1 MNLLFLVKKES
12 VKMGRTKV
20 AKKAFPINLL
30 AAMLGEDSELIDEII
45 SNDDKLNGLEYC
57 ISLLADKHRAIVNM
71 FYREGVR
78 AEEIGERFDITKS
91 RVYDIRNDAIRQ
103 IHRSEN
109 FKYILYGV
117 QGAKLV
123 ELKRQ
128 KEEEMKFERRKAD
141 FPNISFEYLQEYIS
155 TRSWNCLWRH
165 SVISRKDFTI
175 GDLERMSDKE
185 LGEIRNLGDKCVEDI
200 RYGIEKIKA
209 DYGFKSTISETT
221 YSEQFNTVD
230 DIVNALLARIKPVT
244 QDDRNFINAVEQK
257 YKELKGQA

>member
-1 MNLLFLVKKES
+1 
-12 VKMGRTKV
+12 MGRIKV
-20 AKKAFPINLL
+20 AKKTFPINLL
-30 AAMLGEDSELIDEII
+30 TAMLGEGSELIDEII

-57 ISLLADKHRAIVNM
+57 ISLLADRHRAIVNM

-78 AEEIGERFDITKS
+78 AEEIGEQLAITKS
-91 RVYDIRNDAIRQ
+91 RVYEIRNDAIRQ
-103 IHRSEN
+103 IHRSDN

-117 QGAKLV
+117 QGAELV

-128 KEEEMKFERRKAD
+128 KEEKMKFERRKAD
-141 FPNISFEYLQEYIS
+141 FPNIPFEYLQEYIS

-165 SVISRKDFTI
+165 SVINRKNFTI

-200 RYGIEKIKA
+200 RNGIEKIKA
-209 DYGFKSTISETT
+209 DYGFSTISETT
-221 YSEQFNTVD
+221 YSNQFDTVD
-230 DIVNALLARIKPVT
+230 DIVNALLARIKPTT

-257 YKELKGQA
+257 YEELKRQA